1 MSDEPF
7 VYVPSFSYATTY
19 LALIK
24 DLLGDLALE
33 NLRGLCLLENLVLS
47 ERKEAL
53 KDELTQGEPHENVLP
68 WEERTVKKTRELL
81 VNIAVSRDCSKKHHQ
96 VMVESLIYTTKDSP
110 QEST

>member
-1 MSDEPF
+1 MSLLY
-7 VYVPSFSYATTY
+7 VYVPSFCCATTY

-24 DLLGDLALE
+24 DLLGNLALE
-33 NLRGLCLLENLVLS
+33 DLRSLCLLENLVLS

-68 WEERTVKKTRELL
+68 WEERTVKKTGELL
-81 VNIAVSRDCSKKHHQ
+81 VNIAVSRGCSKKHHQ
-96 VMVESLIYTTKDSP
+96 VMVRSLIYTNIDSP